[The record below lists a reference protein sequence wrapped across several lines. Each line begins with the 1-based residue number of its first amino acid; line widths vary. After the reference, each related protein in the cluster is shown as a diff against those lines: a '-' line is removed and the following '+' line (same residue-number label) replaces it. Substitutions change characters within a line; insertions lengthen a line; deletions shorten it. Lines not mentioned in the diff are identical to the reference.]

1 MLHNEDREL
10 QIELTK
16 LQIEH
21 ERDTSKYTIFI
32 SVFISL
38 MLATLSVYVPLGVLT
53 KNFFYILFAFVF
65 NSIVSI
71 PVVWVTRRMAEREEQ
86 FKKEIQELKKK
97 YVW

>member
-21 ERDTSKYTIFI
+21 AQDTSKYTIFI

-38 MLATLSVYVPLGVLT
+38 MLATLSIYVPLGVLT
-53 KNFFYILFAFVF
+53 KNFFYILFTFVF

-71 PVVWVTRRMAEREEQ
+71 PVVWVTRRMTEREEQ